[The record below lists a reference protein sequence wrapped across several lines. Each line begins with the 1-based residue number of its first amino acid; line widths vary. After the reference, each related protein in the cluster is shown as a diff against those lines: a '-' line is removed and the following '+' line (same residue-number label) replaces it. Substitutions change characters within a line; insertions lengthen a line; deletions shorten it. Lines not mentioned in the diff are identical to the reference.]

1 MTADLLLVV
10 EARYLLLSVGILK
23 SFFGDVSTSKTK

>member
-10 EARYLLLSVGILK
+10 ETRYLLLSAGILK
-23 SFFGDVSTSKTK
+23 DFMGGLVKLSVD